1 LNFPLFIARRYLFA
15 KKSQTAVNILTLVAI
30 LGVSI
35 GTMALIIILSVFNG
49 FEKLILSLFNSFNP
63 DMEIRLAEGKTFS
76 IDSLSIDEIRKI
88 PGVLHISEVLE
99 ETALITYKEKQHIVT
114 LRGVD
119 NNYVNITGLD
129 TMIREGSYELKSGD
143 MENLILGQGVAYML
157 GANIYD
163 YLNPFVIYIP
173 RRGSVNMSNPM
184 RAFNSSSNF
193 ASGVFVVQS
202 EFDIDYVIAPLSL
215 LRYLTEHTNQVSS
228 VMISIDQSYN
238 SRQLQKQISAIAG
251 KNFLVRNRL
260 QQQEFLY
267 KVMRSEKWAIFFILS
282 FILVIAAFNIT
293 GSLTMLVLEKRKDI
307 SILYS
312 MGGSISTIKK
322 IFLYE
327 GLLISVGGAIIGI
340 LLGAFIS
347 WIQIQF
353 GLISIQADGTFIIDA
368 YPVHLNPWDFILVFI
383 TVSLIGFLASLLP
396 VQKINTFLMARPGS

>member
-15 KKSQTAVNILTLVAI
+15 KKSQTAVNILTLVAV
-30 LGVSI
+30 LGVSV

-63 DMEIRLAEGKTFS
+63 DLEIRAAEGKTFD

-119 NNYVNITGLD
+119 DEYVNITGLD
-129 TMIREGSYELKSGD
+129 TMIYEGGYVLKSGD
-143 MENLILGQGVAYML
+143 MENLIIGQGVAYML
-157 GANIYD
+157 NANIND
-163 YLNPFVIYIP
+163 FLHPFVIYIP
-173 RRGSVNMSNPM
+173 RRGTVNLSNPM
-184 RAFNSSSNF
+184 RAFNSSSNY
-193 ASGVFVVQS
+193 ASGVFAVQS
-202 EFDIDYVIAPLSL
+202 EFDINYVLAPISL
-215 LRYLTEHTNQVSS
+215 LRYLTEHSNRVSS
-228 VMISIDQSYN
+228 VMISLDQN
-238 SRQLQKQISAIAG
+238 ADSRQVQKQISTITG
-251 KNFLVRNRL
+251 DDFVIRNRL

-307 SILYS
+307 GILYS
-312 MGGSISTIKK
+312 MGCSISAIKK

-327 GLLISVGGAIIGI
+327 GLLISLGGALAGIALGALVGWIQISFGIIGI
-340 LLGAFIS
+340 
-347 WIQIQF
+347 
-353 GLISIQADGTFIIDA
+353 QAEGTFIIDA
-368 YPVHLNPWDFILVFI
+368 YPVHLNPWDFLLVFF
-383 TVSLIGFLASLLP
+383 TVSLIGLLASFLP
-396 VQKINTFLMARPGS
+396 VQKINTFLLSHPRV